1 MGYRHHTSDGCR
13 CRRPRPRL
21 CLRKGCGHT
30 YTPQRWNQ
38 RYCQD
43 PECRRLVRRWQAALR
58 QARRRQDQTVKAQHA
73 ESQKARRRRRAVLP
87 QPPKYPDVAAARGHA
102 AKSFWPFP
110 LCQRPGCYEPSLK
123 LGRSQA
129 KYCCR
134 ACRRAVHRVLDRER
148 KWLKR
153 GTFQG
158 RQARKREYQA
168 AQARRCGPPGP
179 SSSTTPSRPP
189 PP

>member
-1 MGYRHHTSDGCR
+1 MGCPHHTSNRCR

-43 PECRRLVRRWQAALR
+43 PECLRLVRRWQAARR
-58 QARRRQDQTVKAQHA
+58 QARRRQDKAVKAQHA
-73 ESQKARRRRRAVLP
+73 EAQRMRRRRRAVSP
-87 QPPKYPDVAAARGHA
+87 QPPTPPEVAAARGHA
-102 AKSFWPFP
+102 ARIFWPFH
-110 LCQRPGCYEPSLK
+110 LCQRPGCYESPPK
-123 LGRSQA
+123 LGRNQA

-134 ACRRAVHRVLDRER
+134 ACRRAVHRVRDRER

-158 RQARKREYQA
+158 RQARQQEYRA
-168 AQARRCGPPGP
+168 AHARRCGQPGP
-179 SSSTTPSRPP
+179 SANASSSRPP
-189 PP
+189 PA